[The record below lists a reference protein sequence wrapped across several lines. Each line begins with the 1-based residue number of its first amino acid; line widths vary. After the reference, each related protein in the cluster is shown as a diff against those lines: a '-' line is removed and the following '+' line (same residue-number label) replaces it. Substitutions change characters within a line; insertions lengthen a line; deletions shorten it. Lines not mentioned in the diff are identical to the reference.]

1 LTVHIG
7 FRCHV
12 DLGLI
17 LRCCLLHNVV
27 EEMPSTTL
35 RATPRHH
42 EGRSRGGVGRLVCQ
56 PWRGCLFV
64 VGAMVAASTR
74 RFAGWDTYLVA
85 AAIVVVGLAIVIAG
99 VSGRRPSYL
108 RRSNSALVT

>member
-1 LTVHIG
+1 
-7 FRCHV
+7 
-12 DLGLI
+12 
-17 LRCCLLHNVV
+17 
-27 EEMPSTTL
+27 
-35 RATPRHH
+35 
-42 EGRSRGGVGRLVCQ
+42 
-56 PWRGCLFV
+56 
-64 VGAMVAASTR
+64 MVAASTR